1 MRRIYYIVVFI
12 MFSSVVVNAQHC
24 NHSKKRRQI
33 EAQKVTYITQQLDLS
48 PVEAQ
53 QFWPVY
59 NEMQKKR
66 QELHTEMRKI
76 HRSCRKSEV
85 KKCSDA
91 DVSAKCDSILMC
103 EKKQIDIKIEYFGRF
118 KKILPPQK
126 VHKLMFIESD
136 FNNKLMKRL
145 GKRRGSGKKF

>member
-12 MFSSVVVNAQHC
+12 VFSSVVVNAQHC

-59 NEMQKKR
+59 NEMQKIR

-76 HRSCRKSEV
+76 HKSCRKSEV
-85 KKCSDA
+85 KECSDA

-118 KKILPPQK
+118 KKILSPQK
-126 VHKLMFIESD
+126 VHKLMFIERD

-145 GKRRGSGKKF
+145 GKRRGSGKRF